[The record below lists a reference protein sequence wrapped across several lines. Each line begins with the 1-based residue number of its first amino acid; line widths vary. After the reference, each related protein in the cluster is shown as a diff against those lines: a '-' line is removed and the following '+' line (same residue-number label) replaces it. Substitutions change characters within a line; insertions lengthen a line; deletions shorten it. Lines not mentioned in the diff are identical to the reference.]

1 MLSIWLTELL
11 LDNMNRAALESG
23 DASEEHAAATTELKP
38 ILKSRPPSRIEPTEE
53 NVAFEMQ

>member
-23 DASEEHAAATTELKP
+23 DASEEHAAATTELKRFMEQHRAT
-38 ILKSRPPSRIEPTEE
+38 LDESTTL
-53 NVAFEMQ
+53 